1 MVLYTNRIFEN
12 FRIMGLYD
20 RDYTQQHF
28 RQSGGIPPIR
38 LGFSPITPAVKWLL
52 IINIGVFMLMALSPA
67 LGAFLAN
74 WFAVDATSLTGALQL
89 WRLITYQF
97 LHASFTHILL
107 NMLGVFFLGP
117 TLERNW
123 GSRKFITFYL
133 GCGMAGGLFY
143 LFLAGIGFLDRTYM
157 VGASGAVL
165 GMLAACA
172 ILFPHFVVILLIFP
186 LPIRTAAIILT
197 VMYLATIVG
206 RGHNAGGDA
215 AHLAGMAAG
224 AIYVLWRPWRE
235 KLREKNRVVQ
245 WESDT
250 ARQQTLKMEVDRIL
264 KKVHE
269 SGVRS
274 LTRQEKKTL
283 EKATK
288 AEQSRNRYN

>member
-1 MVLYTNRIFEN
+1 MGRVFED

-20 RDYTQQHF
+20 RDYTQEHY
-28 RQSGGIPPIR
+28 RSSRGTPPIR
-38 LGFSPITPAVKWLL
+38 FGFSPVTPVVKWLL
-52 IINIGVFMLMALSPA
+52 ITNIGVFLAMALSPGFA
-67 LGAFLAN
+67 VFLARQ
-74 WFAVDATSLTGALQL
+74 FAVDATSFARALQF
-89 WRLITYQF
+89 WRLISYQF
-97 LHASFTHILL
+97 LHASFMHILL

-133 GCGMAGGLFY
+133 GCGAAGGLFY
-143 LFLAGIGFLDRTYM
+143 LFLVGTGFLGGGIM

-172 ILFPHFVVILLIFP
+172 ILFPHFVVILILFP

-197 VMYLATIVG
+197 VMYLAAIVS
-206 RGHNAGGDA
+206 RGENAGGDA

-224 AIYVLWRPWRE
+224 AIYVLWQPWRE
-235 KLREKNRVVQ
+235 KLKKKTRVGQ
-245 WESDT
+245 WESDIT
-250 ARQQTLKMEVDRIL
+250 RQRALEMEVDRIL
-264 KKVHE
+264 RKVHE
-269 SGVRS
+269 SGIHS

-288 AEQSRNRYN
+288 TEQMRNRRG